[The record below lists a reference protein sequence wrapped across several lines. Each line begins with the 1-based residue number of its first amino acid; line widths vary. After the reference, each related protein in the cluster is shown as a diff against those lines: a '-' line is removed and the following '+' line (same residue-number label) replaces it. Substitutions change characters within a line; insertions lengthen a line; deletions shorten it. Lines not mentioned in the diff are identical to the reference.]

1 MSFAQAVLIVA
12 ILAVIVVFILIY
24 TGQYK
29 PPKYPQ
35 FGR

>member
-1 MSFAQAVLIVA
+1 MTIAQVILVLI
-12 ILAVIVVFILIY
+12 ILIIVVVFILLY
-24 TGQYK
+24 KGRYK

>member
-1 MSFAQAVLIVA
+1 MTLAQAVLI
-12 ILAVIVVFILIY
+12 LAVLAVVVVFILLY